1 MQYDNCIKPIS
12 TLHQGCIG
20 SRAGR
25 IAQGATIPSFSAI
38 EALAS
43 GFLLGE
49 VIHQNSGSGRHQQP
63 QSKRPFEAIFG
74 RSFDML
80 LTCSVS
86 MELLLQRAA
95 NHARGR

>member
-1 MQYDNCIKPIS
+1 MQYDNCIKSIS

-49 VIHQNSGSGRHQQP
+49 VIR
-63 QSKRPFEAIFG
+63 
-74 RSFDML
+74 
-80 LTCSVS
+80 
-86 MELLLQRAA
+86 
-95 NHARGR
+95 

>member
-49 VIHQNSGSGRHQQP
+49 VIEVYRSP
-63 QSKRPFEAIFG
+63 SK
-74 RSFDML
+74 L
-80 LTCSVS
+80 W
-86 MELLLQRAA
+86 QRASPA
-95 NHARGR
+95 TSVEAPF